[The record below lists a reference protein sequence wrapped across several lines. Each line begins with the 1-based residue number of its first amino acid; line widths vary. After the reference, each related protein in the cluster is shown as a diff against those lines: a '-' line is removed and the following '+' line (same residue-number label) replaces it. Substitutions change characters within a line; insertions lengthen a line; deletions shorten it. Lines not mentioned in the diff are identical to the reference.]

1 MDTALT
7 AVLKAASDPTRRRVL
22 TLLAQHGPMRVT
34 DLARHFEMSLN
45 SVSKHI
51 KTLES
56 AGLVSRRT
64 EWREHLIELQTERI
78 DLIDAWFNDLRSIW
92 DMRLERLDN
101 LITKEPDMTTDTEL
115 KLETSR
121 VIAATPETLFDAWL
135 DPEMLAR
142 FMTPMPDVTI
152 PEAKAD
158 ARVGGRFLVVMRVG
172 DQDLPHQGTYKTIDR
187 ANELAFTW
195 ESPMS
200 PVEDSTVTLK
210 FAPVN
215 EGTNVSLTHVRFP
228 SEESR
233 ANHEKGW
240 GAILEALSKAV

>member
-1 MDTALT
+1 MVERDMDIALT

-64 EWREHLIELQTERI
+64 QWREHLIELQTERI
-78 DLIDAWFNDLRSIW
+78 DLIDAWFKDLRSIW

-101 LITKEPDMTTDTEL
+101 LIAKDPDMTTDTEL

-121 VIAATPETLFDAWL
+121 VIAAAPDAL
-135 DPEMLAR
+135 R
-142 FMTPMPDVTI
+142 QISPMP
-152 PEAKAD
+152 P
-158 ARVGGRFLVVMRVG
+158 
-172 DQDLPHQGTYKTIDR
+172 
-187 ANELAFTW
+187 
-195 ESPMS
+195 
-200 PVEDSTVTLK
+200 PV
-210 FAPVN
+210 
-215 EGTNVSLTHVRFP
+215 
-228 SEESR
+228 
-233 ANHEKGW
+233 
-240 GAILEALSKAV
+240 

>member
-1 MDTALT
+1 MVERDMDIALT

-64 EWREHLIELQTERI
+64 QWREHLIELQTERI
-78 DLIDAWFNDLRSIW
+78 DLIDAWFKDLRSIW

-101 LITKEPDMTTDTEL
+101 LIAKDPDMTTDTEL

-121 VIAATPETLFDAWL
+121 VRLEIAPR
-135 DPEMLAR
+135 P
-142 FMTPMPDVTI
+142 I
-152 PEAKAD
+152 P
-158 ARVGGRFLVVMRVG
+158 
-172 DQDLPHQGTYKTIDR
+172 
-187 ANELAFTW
+187 
-195 ESPMS
+195 
-200 PVEDSTVTLK
+200 
-210 FAPVN
+210 
-215 EGTNVSLTHVRFP
+215 
-228 SEESR
+228 
-233 ANHEKGW
+233 
-240 GAILEALSKAV
+240 LSG